1 MLKTAVVFIVAA
13 GLLLGVAACGKST
26 IDQSSEVD
34 LVNKQL
40 SSQHLK
46 AKSVDCPSDV
56 EAKEGTT
63 FSCDV
68 VLTNGNTG
76 TFDVKVTSVSGDK
89 ANLQITGA
97 HSTSKSGSKS
107 GG

>member
-1 MLKTAVVFIVAA
+1 MLKISLTSVAA
-13 GLLLGVAACGKST
+13 VALLLGVAACGKT
-26 IDQSSEVD
+26 TVDQSSEVD
-34 LVNKQL
+34 LVNKAL
-40 SSQHLK
+40 ASQNLK

-68 VLTNGNTG
+68 VLTDGNTA
-76 TFDVKVTSVSGDK
+76 TFDIKVGTVSSDH
-89 ANLQITGA
+89 AQLQITGA
-97 HSTSKSGSKS
+97 HNTGKS

>member
-1 MLKTAVVFIVAA
+1 MLRIPLTLIAA
-13 GLLLGVAACGKST
+13 AALLVGIAACGKTT
-26 IDQSSEVD
+26 IDQKSEVD

-40 SSQHLK
+40 ASQHLK

-76 TFDVKVTSVSGDK
+76 TYDIKVTSVSGDH
-89 ANLQITGA
+89 ANLQVTGA
-97 HSTSKSGSKS
+97 HNTSKSG
-107 GG
+107 G

>member
-1 MLKTAVVFIVAA
+1 MLKIAVTAALA
-13 GLLLGVAACGKST
+13 TALLLGVAACGGST

-40 SSQHLK
+40 QQQNLK
-46 AKSVDCPSDV
+46 AKSVDCPDNV
-56 EAKEGTT
+56 DAKEGTT

-68 VLTNGNTG
+68 VLTNGKTG
-76 TFDVKVTSVSGDK
+76 TFDIKVGSVSGDK
-89 ANLQITGA
+89 AQLQITGA
-97 HSTSKSGSKS
+97 HNTTGKS